1 MPCLIYRRV
10 MAAKQR
16 GRPRSAVAH
25 QAILE
30 AARDLLTSGGYGQ
43 MTMEAIAAQAEV
55 GKQTLYRRWPS
66 KSAVVAEVVL
76 SGLLVAET
84 PPPADSGDVTE
95 DLRQWLRQQ
104 FEWLGAPT
112 VTALVRGLTAAAVDS
127 DINAARLYDHLT
139 GPGRQQLTDRLA
151 AGVRQ
156 GQLRPDT
163 DLEIVADV
171 FAGTMLYHAVSSGP
185 APDADRLLDL
195 LLTGM
200 VLPASTVSKPPGEDP
215 APLP

>member
-1 MPCLIYRRV
+1 

-30 AARDLLTSGGYGQ
+30 AARDLLACGGYEQ
-43 MTMEAIAAQAEV
+43 MTMEAIAARAGV

-66 KSAVVAEVVL
+66 KSAVVAEAVL
-76 SGLLVAET
+76 SGYLVAET
-84 PPPADSGDVTE
+84 PPPADSGDVAE
-95 DLRQWLRQQ
+95 DLRLWLRQQ

-112 VTALVRGLTAAAVDS
+112 VTALVRGLTAAAIDS
-127 DINAARLYDHLT
+127 DIDAARLYDHLT
-139 GPGRQQLTDRLA
+139 GPGRQQLTDRLS

-156 GQLRPDT
+156 GQLRPDI
-163 DLEIVADV
+163 DLETVADV
-171 FAGTMLYHAVSSGP
+171 FAGTMLYHGVTGAP
-185 APDADRLLDL
+185 ATAPDADRLLGL

-200 VLPASTVSKPPGEDP
+200 ALPANTASKPPGEEP
-215 APLP
+215 APSP